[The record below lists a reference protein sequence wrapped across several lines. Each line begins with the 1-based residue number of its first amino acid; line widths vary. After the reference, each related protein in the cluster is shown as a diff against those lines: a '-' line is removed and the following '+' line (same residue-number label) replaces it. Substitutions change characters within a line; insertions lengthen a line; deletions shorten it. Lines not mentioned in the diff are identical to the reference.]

1 MFVPE
6 SPPQDLPPPPTDDQD
21 IMPRSHSKA
30 RQKSQPTAAAAA
42 TAEPSQSS
50 TSAVIWCCSQTATL
64 YGEDIQPNY
73 SRGRRELKNP
83 TVVFFIWLIFGL
95 FGGHHFY
102 LGRPVNGALWCC
114 SLGGCGLGW
123 LYDLT
128 RLRNLIADAN
138 VGVSKHQEYETTCF
152 YCCRNFCGSVLLLLF
167 CAAVTITQGPYYIR
181 KFDPMN
187 CGFVGNPYDVLG
199 VPFGTSFNQCRKAY
213 RTLAKELHPD
223 HNPGCDQACTDKMA
237 DVNLAFE
244 KLKSRDSSTVVDD
257 DLGEQWSDIF
267 ECFSS
272 GERGEHDGRAT
283 RERQPFHS
291 SSSSSSGGGGG
302 GGGSC
307 NDVCPVGV
315 CDSPSDSYKDEC
327 QVCAE
332 CMSGGRT
339 KKKKNMDK
347 NKNKK
352 KTKKEKEKKKKKERK
367 KHEEQTKKKNK
378 RAVKRKRKQQQQQM
392 EKQEMNQRKREKK
405 TDDSSPTELSGAQ
418 QWFLMS
424 TQQRY
429 DALSERVTA
438 QWMQGVMK
446 VLDSQQSVS
455 DVERFGV
462 NKEATASYFMW
473 VYVLKQVGIEELML
487 RKNLG
492 KHLVESGVDVPSFF
506 DCDVGSKTFLACT
519 VIFEAIAEVVDAG
532 DEGDERDEST
542 IKLMKGLTNYQIVL
556 RALSDLDM
564 IPVKAL
570 EGYGSRVTYVL
581 SLDTTSEVR
590 KMSKMTLDLLGVKSS
605 VHQRA
610 LRSAVSGLSEESI
623 HFNLEL

>member
-1 MFVPE
+1 MH
-6 SPPQDLPPPPTDDQD
+6 
-21 IMPRSHSKA
+21 R
-30 RQKSQPTAAAAA
+30 
-42 TAEPSQSS
+42 
-50 TSAVIWCCSQTATL
+50 
-64 YGEDIQPNY
+64 
-73 SRGRRELKNP
+73 
-83 TVVFFIWLIFGL
+83 
-95 FGGHHFY
+95 
-102 LGRPVNGALWCC
+102 
-114 SLGGCGLGW
+114 
-123 LYDLT
+123 
-128 RLRNLIADAN
+128 
-138 VGVSKHQEYETTCF
+138 
-152 YCCRNFCGSVLLLLF
+152 
-167 CAAVTITQGPYYIR
+167 
-181 KFDPMN
+181 
-187 CGFVGNPYDVLG
+187 
-199 VPFGTSFNQCRKAY
+199 
-213 RTLAKELHPD
+213 
-223 HNPGCDQACTDKMA
+223 
-237 DVNLAFE
+237 
-244 KLKSRDSSTVVDD
+244 
-257 DLGEQWSDIF
+257 
-267 ECFSS
+267 
-272 GERGEHDGRAT
+272 
-283 RERQPFHS
+283 
-291 SSSSSSGGGGG
+291 
-302 GGGSC
+302 
-307 NDVCPVGV
+307 
-315 CDSPSDSYKDEC
+315 
-327 QVCAE
+327 
-332 CMSGGRT
+332 
-339 KKKKNMDK
+339 K